1 MRLWQKLFII
11 GGYAYGIA
19 TVQLPIAIGDSSFF
33 YGKQVLSPFGWA
45 AGPGTSDPYLR
56 PSGIDVL
63 TAVTGVL
70 VFALL
75 FRYYRSEKSPLV
87 RGQTKYLI
95 LGLLF
100 FFASAFAIGISRDLG
115 AATIPNPQAF
125 LASIGDFVLLLGLRR
140 KGFYSVTPVAETATA
155 AAPLK
160 YPLQDGHSYLAR
172 DPNTSFEAFSD
183 LVRNGREGLLI
194 TRRYPADVRKDYGI
208 QTTPIRWLAETKDQ
222 DAIPPPDLLG
232 LSLTVKDFFEKA
244 TKPVVMLHGIEYLTS
259 INGFTPI
266 LRLIQSL
273 SEENATRRGVLI
285 LPVLPDSLNKQ
296 DEALLAS
303 ETTPMPMPTGP

>member
-155 AAPLK
+155 AKRAARPDAASFSRCRHEAPLVSRPST
-160 YPLQDGHSYLAR
+160 YSPRSSSRAAGTSANTWWRAR
-172 DPNTSFEAFSD
+172 RSAAK
-183 LVRNGREGLLI
+183 R
-194 TRRYPADVRKDYGI
+194 
-208 QTTPIRWLAETKDQ
+208 
-222 DAIPPPDLLG
+222 
-232 LSLTVKDFFEKA
+232 
-244 TKPVVMLHGIEYLTS
+244 
-259 INGFTPI
+259 
-266 LRLIQSL
+266 
-273 SEENATRRGVLI
+273 
-285 LPVLPDSLNKQ
+285 
-296 DEALLAS
+296 
-303 ETTPMPMPTGP
+303 